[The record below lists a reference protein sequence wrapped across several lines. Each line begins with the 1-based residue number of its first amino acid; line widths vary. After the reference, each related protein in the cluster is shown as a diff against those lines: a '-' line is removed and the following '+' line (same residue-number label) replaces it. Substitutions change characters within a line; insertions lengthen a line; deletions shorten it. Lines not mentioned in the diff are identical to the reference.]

1 MRSGADL
8 SAWCLFAACCALALA
23 AVNPVVERQRPIFN
37 LVVSIDITQSMNAL
51 DYRADG
57 EPVSR
62 INRVKRALEATLTE
76 LPCGSRIGWA
86 IFTEYRSFLL
96 TTPVEVCA
104 NYRELRATL
113 GHIDGRM
120 AWAGASEVA
129 KGLYS
134 GLLIARQLKDKP
146 DLVFVTD
153 GHEAPP
159 LNPGYRP
166 TFAGV
171 PGEIGGAIIGV
182 GGDALAPIPK
192 FDADGKSLGVWQADE
207 VLQTDPRSLGRGGSV
222 AGEAMVGG
230 GGTPPDPR
238 LLAAPGREHLSSLR
252 EEYLKLLASET
263 GLFYSRLGGERS
275 LNQQL
280 TSLARPLTVAGDL
293 RDWFG
298 GAALILLVASY
309 LAFSIERARERAWRL
324 LRLFAPAISR
334 RRTSNI

>member
-1 MRSGADL
+1 MNSGASGL
-8 SAWCLFAACCALALA
+8 CLFAACCALAVT

-57 EPVSR
+57 DPVSR
-62 INRVKRALEATLTE
+62 LARAKRALAATLSE

-86 IFTEYRSFLL
+86 IFSEYRSFLL
-96 TTPVEVCA
+96 TAPVEVCA
-104 NYRELRATL
+104 NFSELRTTL

-120 AWAGASEVA
+120 SWAGASEVA

-134 GLLIARQLKDKP
+134 GLSIAGQLKDKP
-146 DLVFVTD
+146 DLIFVTD

-166 TFAGV
+166 AFAGG

-182 GGDALAPIPK
+182 GGEVLAPIPK
-192 FDADGKSLGVWQADE
+192 FDADGKSLGVWEADE

-222 AGEAMVGG
+222 AGETMSESGATSPDLRLRA
-230 GGTPPDPR
+230 TP
-238 LLAAPGREHLSSLR
+238 GQEHLSSLR
-252 EEYLKLLASET
+252 EEYLKLLAGET
-263 GLFYSRLGGERS
+263 GLAYHRLGGERS
-275 LNQQL
+275 LKQKL
-280 TSLARPLTVAGDL
+280 APLARPMTVAGDL

-298 GAALILLVASY
+298 AAALILLVASY
-309 LAFSIERARERAWRL
+309 LVFPVVQNASTRGRRL
-324 LRLFAPAISR
+324 LDFFAPTTWH
-334 RRTSNI
+334 RRTSNT